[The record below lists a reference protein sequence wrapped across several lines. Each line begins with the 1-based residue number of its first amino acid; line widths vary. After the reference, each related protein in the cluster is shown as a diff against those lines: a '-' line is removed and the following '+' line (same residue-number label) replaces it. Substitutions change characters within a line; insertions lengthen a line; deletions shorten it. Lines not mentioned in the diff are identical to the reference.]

1 MSKKF
6 IPYDKLSK
14 KKKREINR
22 QKRGDTIPAP
32 RIIPDKHREQRD
44 KEKYEFY

>member
-14 KKKREINR
+14 KKKKEINNK
-22 QKRGDTIPAP
+22 KRRDTIPAP
-32 RIIPDKHREQRD
+32 RIIPDNHKEQRD